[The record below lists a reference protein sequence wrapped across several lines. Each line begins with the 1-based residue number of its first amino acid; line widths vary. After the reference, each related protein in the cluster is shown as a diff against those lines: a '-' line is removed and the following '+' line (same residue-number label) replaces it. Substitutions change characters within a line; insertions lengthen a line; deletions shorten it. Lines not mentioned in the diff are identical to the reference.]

1 MRIIAIRADM
11 DCLPM
16 EEGSTLPYRSKN
28 PGRSHSCGHDGHT
41 ASALGTALLLHRR
54 RAALPSNCVVR
65 FLFQVGWLPP
75 CAAAVCCCCCVASV
89 HVRVI
94 EPTLF

>member
-1 MRIIAIRADM
+1 M

-41 ASALGTALLLHRR
+41 ASALGTALLLHSR

-65 FLFQVGWLPP
+65 FLFQVRVVLWLE
-75 CAAAVCCCCCVASV
+75 AVVPRDCSKPWLY
-89 HVRVI
+89 
-94 EPTLF
+94 ELQ

>member
-1 MRIIAIRADM
+1 MRVVAIRADM

-65 FLFQVGWLPP
+65 FLFQVRWMLPWS
-75 CAAAVCCCCCVASV
+75 CVAARGAAL
-89 HVRVI
+89 RVS
-94 EPTLF
+94 